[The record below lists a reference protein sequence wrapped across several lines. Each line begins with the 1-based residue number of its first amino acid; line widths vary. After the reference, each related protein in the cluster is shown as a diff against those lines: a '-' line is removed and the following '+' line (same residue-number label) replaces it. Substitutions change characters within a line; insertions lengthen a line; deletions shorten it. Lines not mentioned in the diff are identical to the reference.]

1 MKVNTYYP
9 KERQRKGFTL
19 IELLVVI
26 AIIAILAAILFP
38 VFAKA
43 REKARTSSCQSN
55 LKQIGTAIA
64 MYVQDYDETWP
75 YMWMNIPG
83 VITGSNYITWA
94 DFIQPYVKNYQLLQ
108 CPSKQYTQAQM
119 AYTTTPFSYAFNGSP
134 GGFNG
139 GAKEANIAAPAETI
153 DVFDGWGSM
162 DVFWPNQDLANIVS
176 GIVGGNSTAVIA
188 AARRHSDGANCLFA
202 DSHVKWR
209 SSAKAGEFT
218 IAAGD

>member
-1 MKVNTYYP
+1 MRK
-9 KERQRKGFTL
+9 KGFTL

-38 VFAKA
+38 VFARA

-55 LKQIGTAIA
+55 LKQIGIAIA

-75 YMWMNIPG
+75 YMWRNQPG

-94 DFIQPYVKNYQLLQ
+94 DFIQPYVKNYQVYL

-119 AYTTTPFSYAFNGSP
+119 AYTTTPFSYAFNGSGS
-134 GGFNG
+134 GGLNG
-139 GAKEANIAAPAETI
+139 GVKEADIATPAETI
-153 DVFDGWGSM
+153 SMFDGWGSM
-162 DVFWPNQDLANIVS
+162 DVFWTATDLSNVVS
-176 GIVGGNSTAVIA
+176 GIVGGNSSAAVIA

-218 IAAGD
+218 IVAGD